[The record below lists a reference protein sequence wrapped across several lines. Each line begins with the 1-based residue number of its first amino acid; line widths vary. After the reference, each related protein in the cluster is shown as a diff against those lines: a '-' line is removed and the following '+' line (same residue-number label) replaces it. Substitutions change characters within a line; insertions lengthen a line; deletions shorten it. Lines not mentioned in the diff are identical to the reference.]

1 MKYRLQQCLNSF
13 NGPSTEKR
21 MNIDANKKKFIGL
34 ICIFD
39 PGHPR
44 HRHYIIC
51 SMTKQFLLRGIF
63 TCLFMTN
70 SELLV
75 SGDRLRYVSP
85 WLSVA
90 FALHTDQSHLD
101 RCKRCRWQ
109 SCCQPHHRHHALLS
123 VWPFQPSRGSCWNR
137 IRVVMAQSTT

>member
-44 HRHYIIC
+44 YRHYIDKAVFIERN
-51 SMTKQFLLRGIF
+51 FY
-63 TCLFMTN
+63 LFIY
-70 SELLV
+70 
-75 SGDRLRYVSP
+75 D
-85 WLSVA
+85 
-90 FALHTDQSHLD
+90 
-101 RCKRCRWQ
+101 
-109 SCCQPHHRHHALLS
+109 
-123 VWPFQPSRGSCWNR
+123 
-137 IRVVMAQSTT
+137 